1 MCRNCLQSRS
11 HKPDHTRLQHML
23 NKLSNFLSAIIPP
36 SIDSEH
42 PDLTLQMAVAV
53 LLIEVMRSDA
63 ECAFEEQAV
72 IQSILKQRFLLTDA
86 EVVQMTERGQ
96 QTSKSTNDLHQ
107 FTSLINHA
115 LELPEKVRIIEYLW
129 QVVYADGKISAHE
142 NHLMR
147 RLVDLLHISHG
158 DNIAAKMRAK
168 PEGFE

>member
-1 MCRNCLQSRS
+1 
-11 HKPDHTRLQHML
+11 ML
-23 NKLSNFLSAIIPP
+23 NKLSNFLSAIILPGNEAGRP
-36 SIDSEH
+36 E
-42 PDLTLQMAVAV
+42 LTLQLAVAV
-53 LLIEVMRSDA
+53 LLIEVMQSDA
-63 ECAFEEQAV
+63 ECAFDEQAT
-72 IQSILKQRFLLTDA
+72 ILNILKQRFHLSDG
-86 EVVQMTERGQ
+86 EVAQLTERGQ
-96 QTSKSTNDLHQ
+96 QTSKSANDLHQ
-107 FTSLINHA
+107 FTSFINHE